1 MPSNNIVLQLKDFLL
16 GLRDQY
22 GFIIDVGRLED
33 SLACIHDIT
42 DVEEVVYR
50 LQSMI
55 CKDEEQISI
64 FRSAFGQTFL
74 GSYVDLLATAP
85 GKAGLQD
92 AHRKLSSFQ
101 ASVVSLSDNISATEK
116 HIQSLKGQIAEEEK
130 QFDSTHG
137 DLRQKAEQLKEEI
150 KSFSPKELAKQNP
163 RIERQL
169 NRMLDK
175 ARTSFV
181 TAKESIQRRDPS
193 ATNADDSELDSII
206 AVPMASY
213 SLRKIILQLLNEATQ
228 QDLQYAR
235 DVAPVV
241 KSFSMLAN
249 LCDNIIGK
257 NGYKELKE
265 KQLALE
271 ACENQKRYARSHII
285 DLENEIKWR
294 QEMNKLSQTRLEAA
308 RAKADEQLQ
317 KIEQIQMHNELVIKQ
332 QSQHHRDI
340 FTAINAKAVQTT
352 AEQAELLSEP
362 IAQLSPEQMQ
372 QVATYIRT
380 NARAFRQTLRRTAA
394 TPTKRRID
402 MRATMT
408 QATKTGGEPMMIKYK
423 KPIKSHAKIVCLVD
437 ISGSCRQAASVALY
451 FMALMDE
458 AFPGGCHKF
467 AFVNHL
473 VLVDQYFHSQSTSA
487 AVNAVNDKVPSR
499 GIYSDYGRT
508 LHQLKEEYSSLIGK
522 ETTLIILGDARN
534 NRNASREEDVRYFCT
549 RARKVWWLNPDPP
562 QKWGKGDSATKE
574 YQRAGVDMRHIANVG
589 DLLNFLSSASQ

>member
-55 CKDEEQISI
+55 CKDEEQISN

-74 GSYVDLLATAP
+74 GSYVDLLAAVP
-85 GKAGLQD
+85 GKRSLQN
-92 AHRKLSSFQ
+92 AQRKLSSFQ
-101 ASVVSLSDNISATEK
+101 DSAMSLSDNISATEK
-116 HIQSLKGQIAEEEK
+116 QIQSLREQIAEEER
-130 QFDSTHG
+130 QFDFTQE
-137 DLRQKAEQLKEEI
+137 DLLQRAEQLKEEI
-150 KSFSPKELAKQNP
+150 KTYSPKELAKENP

-181 TAKESIQRRDPS
+181 TAKKSIQRRDPS

-206 AVPMASY
+206 ADPMASC
-213 SLRKIILQLLNEATQ
+213 SLRKITHQLLNEATQ
-228 QDLQYAR
+228 QDPQYAR

-241 KSFSMLAN
+241 KSFAMLAN

-257 NGYKELKE
+257 DGYKELKE

-294 QEMNKLSQTRLEAA
+294 QGMNKLSQTKLEAA

-317 KIEQIQMHNELVIKQ
+317 KIEQIQMHNELAIKQ

-380 NARAFRQTLRRTAA
+380 NARAFRQTLRRTSA
-394 TPTKRRID
+394 TPIKRRID

-451 FMALMDE
+451 FMAMMNE

-473 VLVDQYFHSQSTSA
+473 VPVDQYFRSQSPSA
-487 AVNAVNDKVPSR
+487 AVNAVNNKVPSR
-499 GIYSDYGRT
+499 GIYSNYGRT

-522 ETTLIILGDARN
+522 ETTMIILGDARN

-549 RARKVWWLNPDPP
+549 RARKVWWLNPDIP
-562 QKWGKGDSATKE
+562 QKWGQGDSATTE